1 MLHSGG
7 WGIGDKV
14 SQLVCKMADTD
25 SSQTL
30 NIKSPNLQYN
40 FISILIFGDGPFG
53 ASTCLLK
60 ICICSAP
67 VFTKILSL
75 DLRRRLKKGILN
87 SILTC

>member
-30 NIKSPNLQYN
+30 NIKSPNLHYN
-40 FISILIFGDGPFG
+40 FISILIFGDGPFA

-67 VFTKILSL
+67 VFSL